1 MAIQSGPLQ
10 RLLFHLQRIQ
20 LLRYVTGRQTTAH
33 HRPIRSI
40 ACLDLIID
48 PLGQL
53 LEKLVHFRTDHGHG
67 QLNPLLQRRLQR
79 NLLAPSPDELELS
92 DLEHVLVG
100 LTVQQIVRLMDQF
113 DHQLDQVV
121 VVVTKEA
128 LLSLRRGQ
136 GAAPLL
142 FQRPESTKCLNR
154 RMPTSSTG

>member
-1 MAIQSGPLQ
+1 M
-10 RLLFHLQRIQ
+10 
-20 LLRYVTGRQTTAH
+20 
-33 HRPIRSI
+33 RSI

-79 NLLAPSPDELELS
+79 NLLASSPDELELS